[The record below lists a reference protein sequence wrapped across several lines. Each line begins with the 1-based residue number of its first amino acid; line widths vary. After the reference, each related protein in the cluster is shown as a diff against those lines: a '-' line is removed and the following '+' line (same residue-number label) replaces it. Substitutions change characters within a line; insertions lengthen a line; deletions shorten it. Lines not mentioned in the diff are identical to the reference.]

1 MRDKAKLESDLQKVY
16 ESFKD
21 LKTEMDHTIK
31 EGPYYGTLVTEWN
44 KLLAREHN
52 IKTNINQLEMMRWKR
67 RK

>member
-16 ESFKD
+16 ESYEN
-21 LKTEMDHTIK
+21 LKTEMNHTTK
-31 EGPYYGTLVTEWN
+31 EGSHYGVLVTKWN

-52 IKTNINQLEMMRWKR
+52 IKINLNQLEMMRWKR